1 MTATPP
7 LRELPVTD
15 QAPQERGDAAR
26 NRTLLIDAAR
36 RLIAERGADAVTT
49 DDIAAAAG
57 VGKGTL
63 FRRFGSRAGLM
74 IVLLDEDEK
83 GEQQAMMFGPPP
95 LGPGAPALDRLVAYG
110 RDRLSFVHTHH
121 ALLSDANR
129 DPQMRFNDPMMLHHH
144 HIRVLLE
151 DAGTTGDLDA
161 QAFALHSLLDV
172 DYVQSPAD
180 RARPDAR
187 AARRCVG
194 KRGAQALRH
203 MTPRWVLHVDLDQF
217 QAAVEV
223 RRRPELA
230 GLPIIVGGNGDP
242 NEPRKVVTCASYP
255 ARKFGVHA
263 GMPLRSAARKCPDAT
278 FLPLDTAAYDEASEE
293 VMNLLRDL
301 GHPVEVW
308 GWDEAYIGAGVENP
322 VQLAEQIREVIG
334 QTELSCSVGIS
345 DNKQRA
351 KVATGFGKP
360 AGIYQLTDENWMAV
374 MGDLEVD
381 ALWGVGP
388 KTAKKLA
395 GMGITTV
402 ADLAATDATLLT
414 STFGP
419 TTGLWLLLLA
429 KGGGDTNVSAEP
441 WVARSRSHV
450 ITFAKDLTD
459 RTEIN
464 SAVIELARQT
474 LTEIVAQGRVVTRVA
489 VTVRTSTFYT
499 RTKIRKLAAPSTD
512 ADVINETAL
521 DLLGLFELD
530 RPIRLLG
537 VRLELKPPEGGY

>member
-1 MTATPP
+1 
-7 LRELPVTD
+7 
-15 QAPQERGDAAR
+15 
-26 NRTLLIDAAR
+26 
-36 RLIAERGADAVTT
+36 
-49 DDIAAAAG
+49 
-57 VGKGTL
+57 
-63 FRRFGSRAGLM
+63 
-74 IVLLDEDEK
+74 
-83 GEQQAMMFGPPP
+83 
-95 LGPGAPALDRLVAYG
+95 
-110 RDRLSFVHTHH
+110 
-121 ALLSDANR
+121 
-129 DPQMRFNDPMMLHHH
+129 
-144 HIRVLLE
+144 
-151 DAGTTGDLDA
+151 
-161 QAFALHSLLDV
+161 
-172 DYVQSPAD
+172 
-180 RARPDAR
+180 
-187 AARRCVG
+187 
-194 KRGAQALRH
+194 

-263 GMPLRSAARKCPDAT
+263 GMPLRTAARKCPDAT

-293 VMNLLRDL
+293 VMTLLRDV

-308 GWDEAYIGAGVENP
+308 GWDEAYMGADVEDP
-322 VQLAEQIREVIG
+322 VELAQQIREVIAG
-334 QTELSCSVGIS
+334 GTELSCSVGIS

-374 MGDLEVD
+374 MGDREVD

-402 ADLAATDATLLT
+402 ADLAATDASLLT

-419 TTGLWLLLLA
+419 TTGLWILLLA
-429 KGGGDTNVSAEP
+429 KGGGDSNVSAEP
-441 WVARSRSHV
+441 WLARSRSHV
-450 ITFAKDLTD
+450 ITFAEDLID
-459 RTEIN
+459 RAEID
-464 SAVIELARQT
+464 SAVVELARQT

-489 VTVRTSTFYT
+489 VTVRTNTFYT
-499 RTKIRKLAAPSTD
+499 RTKIRKLPSASVDGEAITT
-512 ADVINETAL
+512 TAL
-521 DLLGLFELD
+521 DLLDLFELD

-537 VRLELKPPEGGY
+537 VRLELNPPEGGY